1 MTRNKAKA
9 KAQKNRGKRR
19 VWNLI
24 KCKFGN
30 EEKELTVD
38 EYDRPFTI
46 FTQVDEDERYERHM
60 KPIRKA
66 QEKYEN

>member
-1 MTRNKAKA
+1 MKKCNTRKT
-9 KAQKNRGKRR
+9 NRRKQ

-24 KCKFGN
+24 KAKFGD
-30 EEKELTVD
+30 EDKELTVD
-38 EYDRPFTI
+38 QYANFTI
-46 FTQVDEDERYERHM
+46 FTQEDEDARYERHM